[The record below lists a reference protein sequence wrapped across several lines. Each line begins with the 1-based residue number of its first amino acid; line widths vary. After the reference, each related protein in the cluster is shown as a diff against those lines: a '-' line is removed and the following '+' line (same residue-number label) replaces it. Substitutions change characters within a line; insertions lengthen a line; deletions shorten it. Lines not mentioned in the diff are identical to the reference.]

1 MAKCPVWTS
10 FIWTLKVSCDVCRRS
25 AVLTSGRLWN
35 SLWCGSCGHSSV
47 IELRTQHTA
56 LKHFPT
62 HCTWTLTVRGPFWGD
77 NSKCLIKWLLDGMQG
92 TGGIYKPVFYSTL
105 CAVVVSFGGI
115 SCSFDTSFHWS
126 REKKNSENWLEGSW
140 EATDMFGKG
149 NSETLSFLKT
159 LCFCFVV
166 KTFKHLCP

>member
-126 REKKNSENWLEGSW
+126 REKKTVKIDWKGAERQL
-140 EATDMFGKG
+140 TCLGK
-149 NSETLSFLKT
+149 ETVK
-159 LCFCFVV
+159 LCHFWKLCVFV
-166 KTFKHLCP
+166 LL